1 VKVHFIKAKGKN
13 KYKVKMMLEGL
24 ELKNKENKPNRIAE
38 WKQGKPNKNMIQRVK
53 ME

>member
-1 VKVHFIKAKGKN
+1 VKVDFTRAKGKDN
-13 KYKVKMMLEGL
+13 YKVEMMLEGVKI
-24 ELKNKENKPNRIAE
+24 KNKERKSNRIVE